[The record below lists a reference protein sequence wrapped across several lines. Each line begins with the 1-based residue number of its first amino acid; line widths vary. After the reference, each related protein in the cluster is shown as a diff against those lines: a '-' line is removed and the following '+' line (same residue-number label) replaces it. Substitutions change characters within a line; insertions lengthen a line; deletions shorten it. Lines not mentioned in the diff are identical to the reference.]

1 MEYVLASDFTPARG
15 SKVRKGDEVEIWVMN
30 GSKAAFGGLR
40 IAYVK
45 DGSAS
50 ELVIPAESTCRW
62 CPTQE
67 SADDSII
74 TFSMPDLAAD
84 EGSALALS
92 LHDAYYADG
101 LAHDDDVKG
110 NYLSD
115 QSGFCGI
122 CRRLLR
128 RQGRRVQ
135 RNRSPRP
142 FRRQPFRLA

>member
-1 MEYVLASDFTPARG
+1 M
-15 SKVRKGDEVEIWVMN
+15 KWKIWVMN

-50 ELVIPAESTCRW
+50 ELVIPAESMSVVSD
-62 CPTQE
+62 PE

-92 LHDAYYADG
+92 SMTH
-101 LAHDDDVKG
+101 
-110 NYLSD
+110 
-115 QSGFCGI
+115 I
-122 CRRLLR
+122 MPT
-128 RQGRRVQ
+128 
-135 RNRSPRP
+135 PRP
-142 FRRQPFRLA
+142 